1 MLNITQILYI
11 YCHNKYLTIIFLKK
25 IRILKVNK
33 QKLEMKIKRVY
44 LKNSSHSKA
53 KHCIKKHIGE
63 RATKKPMLCQENY
76 HINEEN
82 KLTMICRTI

>member
-1 MLNITQILYI
+1 
-11 YCHNKYLTIIFLKK
+11 
-25 IRILKVNK
+25 
-33 QKLEMKIKRVY
+33 MKIKRVY